1 MRIVTIEDF
10 VDIRKFLA
18 LAKEVYE
25 ANKAKGFWDQPRS
38 PEHCLMLVI
47 SEIAEAVEA
56 ARKEGDTP
64 RVAYYKELIA
74 AGSEAIFERKAE
86 FKDSVIDEMA
96 DTVIRC
102 LDIVGYAA
110 DSHLLEDYI
119 FHVDNRIKWL
129 NEALLSA
136 EYAFGL
142 EVGLPEFTDF
152 CFELTQGLEVIDG
165 WSVDVAIDCMRIIG
179 QVLAYVGHSYRLS
192 LMPEAIT
199 TKLAYNAQRPRL
211 HGKAF

>member
-10 VDIRKFLA
+10 TSVDKFLA

-25 ANKAKGFWDQPRS
+25 ANKAKGFWDKPRS

-56 ARKEGDTP
+56 ARKEGDRP
-64 RVAYYKELIA
+64 KVANYKDLIA
-74 AGSEAIFERKAE
+74 AGPVAIFERKAE
-86 FKDSVIDEMA
+86 FKDTVIDEMA

-102 LDIVGYAA
+102 LDIIGYVACNYYLDKHKTYTDA
-110 DSHLLEDYI
+110 
-119 FHVDNRIKWL
+119 RIEWL
-129 NEALLSA
+129 NEALINA

-142 EVGLPEFTDF
+142 EVGLPDFMDF
-152 CFELTQGLEVIDG
+152 CFEITQDLEVIDG
-165 WSVDVAIDCMRIIG
+165 WSISAALDCMRIIS
-179 QVLAYVGHSYRLS
+179 QALAYIGHCYRTD

>member
-10 VDIRKFLA
+10 TSVDKFLA

-25 ANKAKGFWDQPRS
+25 ANKAKGFWDKERS

-56 ARKEGDTP
+56 ARKEGD
-64 RVAYYKELIA
+64 RQKVAYYKGLIE
-74 AGSEAIFERKAE
+74 AGPEAIYQRKAE
-86 FKDSVIDEMA
+86 FKDTVIDEMA
-96 DTVIRC
+96 DTIIRS
-102 LDIVGYAA
+102 LDIIGYVA
-110 DSHLLEDYI
+110 DSLPLEDYI

-142 EVGLPEFTDF
+142 EVGVPEFMDF
-152 CFELTQGLEVIDG
+152 CFELTQDLEVIDG
-165 WSVDVAIDCMRIIG
+165 WSADVAIDCMRIIG
-179 QVLAYVGHSYRLS
+179 QVLAYIGHSYRIG

>member
-10 VDIRKFLA
+10 TDVHKFLT

-25 ANKAKGFWDQPRS
+25 ANKAKGFWDKPRS

-64 RVAYYKELIA
+64 KVAYYKELIA
-74 AGSEAIFERKAE
+74 AGPVAIFERKAA
-86 FKDSVIDEMA
+86 FKDTVIDEMA

-102 LDIVGYAA
+102 LDIIGYV
-110 DSHLLEDYI
+110 DSLGATDDDMSCFRYETEEL
-119 FHVDNRIKWL
+119 KKK
-129 NEALLSA
+129 LSMSRNF
-136 EYAFGL
+136 ESL
-142 EVGLPEFTDF
+142 EVRHFMDF
-152 CFELTQGLEVIDG
+152 CFMLTQNFEFDG
-165 WSVDVAIDCMRIIG
+165 WGGHVAVDCTNVVCNILDYIAQC
-179 QVLAYVGHSYRLS
+179 YRTD

>member
-10 VDIRKFLA
+10 TNVDKFLA
-18 LAKEVYE
+18 LAKDVYE
-25 ANKAKGFWDQPRS
+25 ANKAKGFWDKERS

-56 ARKEGDTP
+56 ARKGGNALN
-64 RVAYYKELIA
+64 VAQYKELVE
-74 AGSEAIFERKAE
+74 AGPEAIYQRKAE
-86 FKDSVIDEMA
+86 FKDTVIDEMA

-102 LDIVGYAA
+102 LDIIGYIESLGVLDDAMTYFRHQTGELKKKLSMPKNI
-110 DSHLLEDYI
+110 DSLDIDGFMKFCFMLAQDFEVEGWDEYIAVDCTSVVCDILDYI
-119 FHVDNRIKWL
+119 DQCHR
-129 NEALLSA
+129 
-136 EYAFGL
+136 
-142 EVGLPEFTDF
+142 TD
-152 CFELTQGLEVIDG
+152 
-165 WSVDVAIDCMRIIG
+165 
-179 QVLAYVGHSYRLS
+179 

>member
-10 VDIRKFLA
+10 TSVDNFLT

-25 ANKAKGFWDQPRS
+25 ANKAKGFWDKPRS

-56 ARKEGDTP
+56 ARKEGDRP
-64 RVAYYKELIA
+64 KVANYKELIA
-74 AGSEAIFERKAE
+74 AGPVAIFERKAA
-86 FKDSVIDEMA
+86 FKDTVIDEMA

-102 LDIVGYAA
+102 LDMIGYVDSLGALEYDMSYFKQEAKELRKMLSMPRNIDSLQLNDFVEFCFMLTQRLEPVNKGWEVDTAA
-110 DSHLLEDYI
+110 SCLCIIHKILDYI
-119 FHVDNRIKWL
+119 AQCYR
-129 NEALLSA
+129 
-136 EYAFGL
+136 
-142 EVGLPEFTDF
+142 TD
-152 CFELTQGLEVIDG
+152 
-165 WSVDVAIDCMRIIG
+165 
-179 QVLAYVGHSYRLS
+179 